1 MLGVGLGLVAAVAL
15 TLLGGVWARR
25 WTPNRL
31 EQWAYGGAFALG
43 VWAYLIAGC
52 AALGWM
58 GLVPWTPLIVV
69 GVMGIRFLPPSL
81 RFPPLR
87 EGNREAG
94 QVPPLREGY
103 QAGAGSVPPASRGNL
118 KEGVVS
124 GAGSAPPA
132 GRGNLKEGVVSGA
145 GLAPPAGRGNLKEG
159 VASSAD
165 KWVQAA
171 LLALSAALGVL
182 SLLLCALPPDG
193 NEWDAL
199 AYHLAFPKLYLQAGR
214 MAEIP
219 FMHQSY
225 FPPLQDMLYL
235 WGLSMGGESA
245 AKAMHWAVGMLTVL
259 GAAGFLQRRGISG
272 MWAAA
277 LILGAPAFLW
287 QMFSA
292 YADLATA
299 LYASLGLF
307 ALAYAVQEGNR
318 RWLWLSGALMGF
330 ALATKYTA
338 LLTAGLWG
346 VVGLVWLMRVGQ
358 AKLAPTLVGAGLLAA
373 AIGAP
378 WYIRNA
384 VWTGNPVYPFAY
396 EIFGGKNWS
405 QAQADAYR
413 NDQLKFGLGRE
424 PAQLLLAPW
433 NLAATP
439 APFTDP
445 IGARVG
451 ERVFLLPSLGVG
463 ALAMPSLW
471 LSGGL
476 TQGAGYLLAFAGLH
490 TVGWFYLMQQ
500 IRYWLLLLPI
510 LAGGGLAA
518 LGRAARWA
526 QLGYASLLALQAG
539 FTLWLM
545 ASVYLPLLPLALRDR
560 DAYLDRRLQIY
571 PALRFLNTQ
580 TPPDAGVILLDET
593 RGYYLQRRYLWGNA
607 GHHRLI
613 PYDQMRTGDDLAQWM
628 AANSYTYLL
637 INRQFTPQ
645 GAPEAWRALYY
656 DAIAQGRLQLVFAQR
671 MVEIYRLQ

>member
-1 MLGVGLGLVAAVAL
+1 V
-15 TLLGGVWARR
+15 R
-25 WTPNRL
+25 
-31 EQWAYGGAFALG
+31 
-43 VWAYLIAGC
+43 
-52 AALGWM
+52 
-58 GLVPWTPLIVV
+58 
-69 GVMGIRFLPPSL
+69 
-81 RFPPLR
+81 
-87 EGNREAG
+87 
-94 QVPPLREGY
+94 
-103 QAGAGSVPPASRGNL
+103 
-118 KEGVVS
+118 
-124 GAGSAPPA
+124 
-132 GRGNLKEGVVSGA
+132 
-145 GLAPPAGRGNLKEG
+145 
-159 VASSAD
+159 
-165 KWVQAA
+165 
-171 LLALSAALGVL
+171 
-182 SLLLCALPPDG
+182 LPPDG

-235 WGLSMGGESA
+235 WGLSVAGESA
-245 AKAMHWAVGMLTVL
+245 AKVTHWAVGMLTVL
-259 GAAGFLQRRGISG
+259 GAAGFLQRRGVSG
-272 MWAAA
+272 AWGAV

-299 LYASLGLF
+299 LYASLGMF
-307 ALAYAVQEGNR
+307 ALAYAVQEGSR

-346 VVGLVWLMRVGQ
+346 LVGLVWLIRAGR
-358 AKLAPTLVGAGLLAA
+358 AKLIPTLVGAGLLAG

-433 NLAATP
+433 NLTANP

-463 ALAMPSLW
+463 VLAMPSLW

-476 TQGAGYLLAFAGLH
+476 TQGAGYLLAFTGLH

-500 IRYWLLLLPI
+500 VRYWLLLLPI
-510 LAGGGLAA
+510 LAGGGLASA
-518 LGRAARWA
+518 ARAAGWLR
-526 QLGYASLLALQAG
+526 LSYAGLLALQAG

-545 ASVYLPLLPLALRDR
+545 ASVYLPVLPLALRDR

-571 PALRFLNTQ
+571 PAVRFLNEQ

-607 GHHRLI
+607 GIIASSPTTRCSRATTS
-613 PYDQMRTGDDLAQWM
+613 PAGWQPTATPTCSSTASSRRRARPKRGARCTTMPSRTDAC
-628 AANSYTYLL
+628 NSCSHS
-637 INRQFTPQ
+637 
-645 GAPEAWRALYY
+645 GW
-656 DAIAQGRLQLVFAQR
+656 
-671 MVEIYRLQ
+671 

>member
-1 MLGVGLGLVAAVAL
+1 VLGVGLGLVAAVAL
-15 TLLGGVWARR
+15 TLLGGLWARR

-31 EQWAYGGAFALG
+31 EQWAYGGALALA
-43 VWAYLIAGC
+43 VWSYLIAGC

-58 GLVPWTPLIVV
+58 GAVPWTPLVV
-69 GVMGIRFLPPSL
+69 AGVL
-81 RFPPLR
+81 
-87 EGNREAG
+87 
-94 QVPPLREGY
+94 
-103 QAGAGSVPPASRGNL
+103 
-118 KEGVVS
+118 GV
-124 GAGSAPPA
+124 A
-132 GRGNLKEGVVSGA
+132 GRWGFKGKISPLLTSPVHGGGTPSPLTGRAGEGGEQSANVDPLLTSPVNGGGTQTPSPLTGRA
-145 GLAPPAGRGNLKEG
+145 GEG
-159 VASSAD
+159 EIPHRLP
-165 KWVQAA
+165 QAA
-171 LLALSAALGVL
+171 LLIALTVLLALL

-235 WGLSMGGESA
+235 WGLSVGGESA

-259 GAAGFLQRRGISG
+259 GAAGFVQRRGISG

-318 RWLWLSGALMGF
+318 RWLWASGALMGF

-424 PAQLLLAPW
+424 PAQLLLTPW
-433 NLAATP
+433 NITANP

-571 PALRFLNTQ
+571 PAVRFLNQQ
-580 TPPDAGVILLDET
+580 TPPNAGVILLDET
-593 RGYYLQRRYLWGNA
+593 RGYYLERRYLWGNA

-628 AANSYTYLL
+628 AANGYTYLL

-645 GAPEAWRALYY
+645 GTPEAWRALYY
-656 DAIAQGRLQLVFAQR
+656 GAIAQGRLQLVFAQR
-671 MVEIYRLQ
+671 MVEVYKISDAGTRN

>member
-1 MLGVGLGLVAAVAL
+1 LGLGWCVAVAL
-15 TLLGGVWARR
+15 TLLGGLWARR
-25 WTPNRL
+25 WTPSRL
-31 EQWAYGGAFALG
+31 EQWAYGGALALG
-43 VWAYLIAGC
+43 LWAYLIAGC
-52 AALGWM
+52 AALGLM
-58 GLVPWTPLIVV
+58 GLVPWTPLVVAGVLGVV
-69 GVMGIRFLPPSL
+69 GWWRFKRKVSPLLTSPASGGGTQPPS
-81 RFPPLR
+81 PLTGR
-87 EGNREAG
+87 AGEGSTPSPRAG
-94 QVPPLREGY
+94 RVGEG
-103 QAGAGSVPPASRGNL
+103 ADEDTAPRLTSPASGGGTQTPSPLTGRAG
-118 KEGVVS
+118 EGKILHRSPQTV
-124 GAGSAPPA
+124 
-132 GRGNLKEGVVSGA
+132 LFI
-145 GLAPPAGRGNLKEG
+145 
-159 VASSAD
+159 
-165 KWVQAA
+165 
-171 LLALSAALGVL
+171 LSAALALL

-214 MAEIP
+214 MVEIP

-235 WGLSMGGESA
+235 WGLSVAGESA
-245 AKAMHWAVGMLTVL
+245 AKVMHWAVGMLTVF

-272 MWAAA
+272 AWAAA
-277 LILGAPAFLW
+277 LVLGAPAFLW

-307 ALAYAVQEGNR
+307 ALAYAVQEGGR

-346 VVGLVWLMRVGQ
+346 LVGLVWLVRAGQ
-358 AKLAPTLVGAGLLAA
+358 ARLLPTLVGTGLLAG

-384 VWTGNPVYPFAY
+384 VWTSNPVYPFAY

-433 NLAATP
+433 NLTANP

-463 ALAMPSLW
+463 VLAMPSLW

-476 TQGAGYLLAFAGLH
+476 TQGAGYLLAFTGLH
-490 TVGWFYLMQQ
+490 TVGWFYMMQQ
-500 IRYWLLLLPI
+500 VRYWLLLLPI
-510 LAGGGLAA
+510 LAGGGLASA
-518 LGRAARWA
+518 ARAAGWLRF
-526 QLGYASLLALQAG
+526 GYAGLLALQAG

-545 ASVYLPLLPLALRDR
+545 ASVYLPVLPLALRDR

-571 PALRFLNTQ
+571 PAVRFLNQQ
-580 TPPDAGVILLDET
+580 TPPNAGVILLDET

-613 PYDQMRTGDDLAQWM
+613 PYDSMQSGDDLARWM
-628 AANSYTYLL
+628 AANGYTYLL

-645 GAPEAWRALYY
+645 GTPEAWRALYY
-656 DAIAQGRLQLVFAQR
+656 DAIAHGRLQLVFAQR
-671 MVEIYRLQ
+671 MVEVYALQ

>member
-31 EQWAYGGAFALG
+31 EQWAYGGALALA
-43 VWAYLIAGC
+43 VWSYLIAGC

-69 GVMGIRFLPPSL
+69 GVSGVGLLPPSL

-145 GLAPPAGRGNLKEG
+145 GSAPPAGRGNLKEG

-214 MAEIP
+214 MAEIS

-245 AKAMHWAVGMLTVL
+245 AKVTHWAVGLLTVL
-259 GAAGFLQRRGISG
+259 GAAGFLQRRGVSG
-272 MWAAA
+272 AWGSV

-299 LYASLGLF
+299 LYASLGMF
-307 ALAYAVQEGNR
+307 ALAYAVQEGGR

-346 VVGLVWLMRVGQ
+346 LVGLVWLMRAGQ
-358 AKLAPTLVGAGLLAA
+358 AKLAPTLVGAGLLAG

-433 NLAATP
+433 NLAANP

-463 ALAMPSLW
+463 VLAMPSLW

-476 TQGAGYLLAFAGLH
+476 AQGAGYLLAFTGLH

-500 IRYWLLLLPI
+500 VRYWLLLLPI
-510 LAGGGLAA
+510 LAGGGLASV
-518 LGRAARWA
+518 GRAGSWVQRVFCSGGACRARGG
-526 QLGYASLLALQAG
+526 QC
-539 FTLWLM
+539 
-545 ASVYLPLLPLALRDR
+545 
-560 DAYLDRRLQIY
+560 
-571 PALRFLNTQ
+571 
-580 TPPDAGVILLDET
+580 
-593 RGYYLQRRYLWGNA
+593 
-607 GHHRLI
+607 
-613 PYDQMRTGDDLAQWM
+613 
-628 AANSYTYLL
+628 
-637 INRQFTPQ
+637 
-645 GAPEAWRALYY
+645 
-656 DAIAQGRLQLVFAQR
+656 
-671 MVEIYRLQ
+671 

>member
-1 MLGVGLGLVAAVAL
+1 MARRAVLL
-15 TLLGGVWARR
+15 TL
-25 WTPNRL
+25 
-31 EQWAYGGAFALG
+31 
-43 VWAYLIAGC
+43 
-52 AALGWM
+52 
-58 GLVPWTPLIVV
+58 
-69 GVMGIRFLPPSL
+69 
-81 RFPPLR
+81 
-87 EGNREAG
+87 
-94 QVPPLREGY
+94 
-103 QAGAGSVPPASRGNL
+103 
-118 KEGVVS
+118 
-124 GAGSAPPA
+124 SA
-132 GRGNLKEGVVSGA
+132 V
-145 GLAPPAGRGNLKEG
+145 LA
-159 VASSAD
+159 
-165 KWVQAA
+165 
-171 LLALSAALGVL
+171 VL

-214 MAEIP
+214 MVEIP

-235 WGLSMGGESA
+235 WGLSVAGESA
-245 AKAMHWAVGMLTVL
+245 AKVTHWAVGMLTVL
-259 GAAGFLQRRGISG
+259 GAAGFLQRRGVSG
-272 MWAAA
+272 AWGAV

-299 LYASLGLF
+299 LYASLGMF

-346 VVGLVWLMRVGQ
+346 LVGLVWLVRAGQ
-358 AKLAPTLVGAGLLAA
+358 ARLLPTLVGAGLLAA

-384 VWTGNPVYPFAY
+384 LWTGNPVYPFAY

-433 NLAATP
+433 NLAANP
-439 APFTDP
+439 APFADP

-463 ALAMPSLW
+463 VLAMPSLW

-476 TQGAGYLLAFAGLH
+476 TQGAGYLLAFVGLH

-500 IRYWLLLLPI
+500 VRYWLLLLPI
-510 LAGGGLAA
+510 LAGGGLASVGRA
-518 LGRAARWA
+518 GELGAVELCRVARVAGGLHAVADGERLPACAAARAARPRRLPRQTPA
-526 QLGYASLLALQAG
+526 NLPRRALPQRADASRRRRHPAGRDARLLPAATLPVGQRGTSSPHPLRPDAHRRRPRAVDGSQRLHLPAHQPPVHAAGNARSVARPLLWRHRAGTPPTRVRPADGGSIQNKRCGHSKLKKHGCRRRRRHADWGSPRSRLPRERAPTWLALYQSPSQS
-539 FTLWLM
+539 L
-545 ASVYLPLLPLALRDR
+545 
-560 DAYLDRRLQIY
+560 
-571 PALRFLNTQ
+571 
-580 TPPDAGVILLDET
+580 
-593 RGYYLQRRYLWGNA
+593 
-607 GHHRLI
+607 
-613 PYDQMRTGDDLAQWM
+613 
-628 AANSYTYLL
+628 
-637 INRQFTPQ
+637 
-645 GAPEAWRALYY
+645 
-656 DAIAQGRLQLVFAQR
+656 
-671 MVEIYRLQ
+671 

>member
-1 MLGVGLGLVAAVAL
+1 MLGVLVGLVAVVAL
-15 TLLGGVWARR
+15 TLAGGVWARR

-31 EQWAYGGAFALG
+31 EQLAYGGAFALG
-43 VWAYLIAGC
+43 VWAYLIVGC
-52 AALGWM
+52 AVLGLM
-58 GLVPWTPLIVV
+58 GFVPWTPLVV
-69 GVMGIRFLPPSL
+69 AGALAAAGWRMMNT
-81 RFPPLR
+81 PLL
-87 EGNREAG
+87 
-94 QVPPLREGY
+94 QVPPAGGGNHLESGSPREVGGTSWRGVLGDSSWIRI
-103 QAGAGSVPPASRGNL
+103 AFSLLCGA
-118 KEGVVS
+118 
-124 GAGSAPPA
+124 
-132 GRGNLKEGVVSGA
+132 
-145 GLAPPAGRGNLKEG
+145 LA
-159 VASSAD
+159 
-165 KWVQAA
+165 
-171 LLALSAALGVL
+171 VL

-214 MAEIP
+214 MVEIP

-235 WGLSMGGESA
+235 WGLSISGESA
-245 AKAMHWAVGMLTVL
+245 AKTTHWAVGMLTAL
-259 GAAGFLQRRGISG
+259 GAAGFLQRRGVSG
-272 MWAAA
+272 VWAGA
-277 LILGAPAFLW
+277 LMLGAPAFLW

-299 LYASLGLF
+299 LYASLGVF

-318 RWLWLSGALMGF
+318 RWLWASGALMGF

-346 VVGLVWLMRVGQ
+346 VVGLVWLLRTGQ
-358 AKLAPTLVGAGLLAA
+358 AKLTPTLVGAGLLAGT
-373 AIGAP
+373 IGAP
-378 WYIRNA
+378 WYLRNYL
-384 VWTGNPVYPFAY
+384 WTGNPVYPFAY

-433 NLAATP
+433 NLSASP
-439 APFTDP
+439 APFADP

-463 ALAMPSLW
+463 ALGLPSLW

-476 TQGAGYLLAFAGLH
+476 SQGAGYLLAFVGLH

-500 IRYWLLLLPI
+500 IRYWLLLLPL
-510 LAGGGLAA
+510 LAAGGLASV
-518 LGRAARWA
+518 GRAARWA
-526 QLGYASLLALQAG
+526 QMGYSGLLALQAG

-545 ASVYLPLLPLALRDR
+545 GSVYLPVLPLAMRDR
-560 DAYLDRRLQIY
+560 DAYLNRRLQIY
-571 PALRFLNTQ
+571 PAVRFLNEQ

-593 RGYYLQRRYLWGNA
+593 RGYYLQRRYMWGNA

-613 PYDQMRTGDDLAQWM
+613 PYDSLRDGDALADWM
-628 AANSYTYLL
+628 AANGYAYLL

-645 GAPEAWRALYY
+645 GTPEAWRALYY
-656 DAIAQGRLQLVFAQR
+656 DAIARGRLQLVFAER
-671 MVEIYRLQ
+671 MVEVYQLSPPPSAP

>member
-1 MLGVGLGLVAAVAL
+1 MLGVGLGLVATVAL

-31 EQWAYGGAFALG
+31 EQWAYGGALALA

-58 GLVPWTPLIVV
+58 GAVPWTPLIV
-69 GVMGIRFLPPSL
+69 
-81 RFPPLR
+81 
-87 EGNREAG
+87 A
-94 QVPPLREGY
+94 
-103 QAGAGSVPPASRGNL
+103 
-118 KEGVVS
+118 GVV
-124 GAGSAPPA
+124 GMV
-132 GRGNLKEGVVSGA
+132 GRLRKSPLTPTLSPLTKGGEGT
-145 GLAPPAGRGNLKEG
+145 G
-159 VASSAD
+159 VGGFSS
-165 KWVQAA
+165 KA
-171 LLALSAALGVL
+171 LRIVLLTLSAALAVL

-214 MAEIP
+214 MVEIP

-235 WGLSMGGESA
+235 WGLSVADESA
-245 AKAMHWAVGMLTVL
+245 AKVMHWAVGMLAVL
-259 GAAGFLQRRGISG
+259 GAAGFLQRRGVSG
-272 MWAAA
+272 AWGAA
-277 LILGAPAFLW
+277 LVLGAPAFLW

-299 LYASLGLF
+299 LYASLGMF
-307 ALAYAVQEGNR
+307 ALAYAVQEGSR

-346 VVGLVWLMRVGQ
+346 VVGLVWLVRAGQ
-358 AKLAPTLVGAGLLAA
+358 ARLLPTLVGAGLLAA

-396 EIFGGKNWS
+396 EIFGGENWS

-413 NDQLKFGLGRE
+413 HDQLKFGLGRE

-433 NLAATP
+433 NLTANP
-439 APFTDP
+439 APFADP

-463 ALAMPSLW
+463 VLAMPSLW
-471 LSGGL
+471 LSGSL
-476 TQGAGYLLAFAGLH
+476 TQGAGYLLAFVGLH

-500 IRYWLLLLPI
+500 VRYWLLLLPI
-510 LAGGGLAA
+510 LAGGGLASV
-518 LGRAARWA
+518 GRAASWVRWS
-526 QLGYASLLALQAG
+526 YAGLLALQAG

-545 ASVYLPLLPLALRDR
+545 ASVYLPVLPLALRNR
-560 DAYLDRRLQIY
+560 DDYLDRRLQIY
-571 PALRFLNTQ
+571 PAVRFLNTQ

-593 RGYYLQRRYLWGNA
+593 RGYYLQRRYMWGNA

-613 PYDQMRTGDDLAQWM
+613 PYDQMRTGNDLVQWM
-628 AANSYTYLL
+628 AANGYTYLL

-645 GAPEAWRALYY
+645 GTPEAWRALYD
-656 DAIAQGRLQLVFAQR
+656 DAIARGQLQLVFAQR
-671 MVEIYRLQ
+671 MVEVYALQQVGINNTRTTRMCRRCCAKTGQQLWPPASRGDQS

>member
-1 MLGVGLGLVAAVAL
+1 MLGVGIGLVVAVAL
-15 TLLGGVWARR
+15 MLLGGLWARR

-31 EQWAYGGAFALG
+31 EQWAYGGALALG
-43 VWAYLIAGC
+43 LWAYLIAGC
-52 AALGWM
+52 AALGLM
-58 GLVPWTPLIVV
+58 ELVPWTPLVVAGMLGVV
-69 GVMGIRFLPPSL
+69 GWWRRESPLTPLAKEGEGDTPSVGGSKS
-81 RFPPLR
+81 PLTLFTKR
-87 EGNREAG
+87 GE
-94 QVPPLREGY
+94 
-103 QAGAGSVPPASRGNL
+103 GAGSVLRRLPSPD
-118 KEGVVS
+118 VS
-124 GAGSAPPA
+124 GEGS
-132 GRGNLKEGVVSGA
+132 GVRAKGDWSQVVLYGC
-145 GLAPPAGRGNLKEG
+145 
-159 VASSAD
+159 
-165 KWVQAA
+165 
-171 LLALSAALGVL
+171 SAALVLL

-199 AYHLAFPKLYLQAGR
+199 AYHLAFPKLYLQAGK
-214 MAEIP
+214 MMEIP

-235 WGLSMGGESA
+235 WGLSVAGESA
-245 AKAMHWAVGMLTVL
+245 AKVMHWAVGMLTVF

-272 MWAAA
+272 VWAAT

-307 ALAYAVQEGNR
+307 ALAYAAQEGNR
-318 RWLWLSGALMGF
+318 RWLWVSGALMGF

-346 VVGLVWLMRVGQ
+346 LVGLVWLMRAGH
-358 AKLAPTLVGAGLLAA
+358 AKLIPTLVGAGLLAG

-378 WYIRNA
+378 WYLRNA

-433 NLAATP
+433 NLSANP

-451 ERVFLLPSLGVG
+451 ERVFLLPSLGAGV
-463 ALAMPSLW
+463 LAMPSLW

-476 TQGAGYLLAFAGLH
+476 AHGASYLLAFTGLH
-490 TVGWFYLMQQ
+490 TVGWFYMMQQ
-500 IRYWLLLLPI
+500 VRYWLLLLPI
-510 LAGGGLAA
+510 LAAGGLASA
-518 LGRAARWA
+518 ARAAGWLR
-526 QLGYASLLALQAG
+526 LGYASLLALQAG

-545 ASVYLPLLPLALRDR
+545 ASVYLPVLPLAMRDR
-560 DAYLDRRLQIY
+560 EAYLAKRLQIY
-571 PALRFLNTQ
+571 PAVRFLNEQ
-580 TPPDAGVILLDET
+580 TPPDSGVILLDET
-593 RGYYLQRRYLWGNA
+593 RGYYLERRYIWGNA

-613 PYDQMRTGDDLAQWM
+613 PYDSMQSGDDLARWM
-628 AANSYTYLL
+628 AANGYTHLL

-656 DAIAQGRLQLVFAQR
+656 DAITRGQLQLVFAQR
-671 MVEIYRLQ
+671 MVEVYALQ

>member
-1 MLGVGLGLVAAVAL
+1 V
-15 TLLGGVWARR
+15 
-25 WTPNRL
+25 
-31 EQWAYGGAFALG
+31 
-43 VWAYLIAGC
+43 
-52 AALGWM
+52 
-58 GLVPWTPLIVV
+58 
-69 GVMGIRFLPPSL
+69 
-81 RFPPLR
+81 
-87 EGNREAG
+87 
-94 QVPPLREGY
+94 
-103 QAGAGSVPPASRGNL
+103 
-118 KEGVVS
+118 
-124 GAGSAPPA
+124 
-132 GRGNLKEGVVSGA
+132 
-145 GLAPPAGRGNLKEG
+145 
-159 VASSAD
+159 
-165 KWVQAA
+165 
-171 LLALSAALGVL
+171 
-182 SLLLCALPPDG
+182 CALPPDG

-235 WGLSMGGESA
+235 WGLSVAGESA
-245 AKAMHWAVGMLTVL
+245 AKVTHWAVGLLTAL
-259 GAAGFLQRRGISG
+259 GAAGFLQRRGVSG
-272 MWAAA
+272 AWGAV

-299 LYASLGLF
+299 LYASLGMF
-307 ALAYAVQEGNR
+307 ALAYAVQEGSR

-346 VVGLVWLMRVGQ
+346 VVGLVWLMRAGQ

-433 NLAATP
+433 NLAANP
-439 APFTDP
+439 APFADP

-471 LSGGL
+471 LSADL

-500 IRYWLLLLPI
+500 VRYWLLLLPI

-571 PALRFLNTQ
+571 PAVRFLNTQ
-580 TPPDAGVILLDET
+580 TPPNAGVILLDET
-593 RGYYLQRRYLWGNA
+593 RGYYLERRYLWGNA

-628 AANSYTYLL
+628 AANGYTYLL

-645 GAPEAWRALYY
+645 GTPEAWRALYY
-656 DAIAQGRLQLVFAQR
+656 GAIAQGRLQLVFAQR
-671 MVEIYRLQ
+671 MVEVYKISDAGTRN